1 MSFSN
6 WKFVKAGFPQS
17 FVEGPLF
24 FIIYI
29 IDLLQEIMY
38 NVKFLVDYYS
48 LILIVNCEKTSVSA
62 LNSNF
67 LKVQDWSY

>member
-6 WKFVKAGFPQS
+6 WKFVKVDVAQNFIQGS
-17 FVEGPLF
+17 LF

-38 NVKFLVDYYS
+38 RVRFLVNYWS
-48 LILIVNCEKTSVSA
+48 LFLIANCVSA